1 MDGFDMGS
9 TEIPGMEDMPNM
21 DEGIEVGRD
30 NNWNLGFNA
39 SMPIV
44 NAALWKS
51 LSISAVDVELA
62 IEQARSSNCYG
73 QPGKERVLR
82 RASCQRFIPR
92 I

>member
-1 MDGFDMGS
+1 MYMDGFDMGS

-44 NAALWKS
+44 NATLWKS

-62 IEQARSSNCYG
+62 IEQAR
-73 QPGKERVLR
+73 
-82 RASCQRFIPR
+82 
-92 I
+92 